1 MPTDPVPL
9 YNLLLIIWL
18 WAASPANDSSTTL
31 PTTSVRRHSLAS
43 TPSAFSYSK
52 ANDTRVPEYDH
63 KGKLRSLL
71 DILANKGKKDDAIKY
86 AVILRDLPGIYD
98 LI

>member
-1 MPTDPVPL
+1 MCKQDET
-9 YNLLLIIWL
+9 
-18 WAASPANDSSTTL
+18 SPEGVSSVL
-31 PTTSVRRHSLAS
+31 GKVLAS
-43 TPSAFSYSK
+43 G
-52 ANDTRVPEYDH
+52 VPEYDY

-98 LI
+98 LFKQLDRKD